1 MMPASFC
8 CFVGFPPQIFNMYFT
23 DLKLMKSEL
32 RTEKKVGFS
41 FRKLK
46 TEKLSG
52 RISLNPSSPALKR
65 LCQVILR
72 ENVHTYQ
79 ASGNGFP
86 GNGGSNNLKKT

>member
-1 MMPASFC
+1 MMLASFC

-52 RISLNPSSPALKR
+52 RISLNPSSP
-65 LCQVILR
+65 QEVVSSYTER
-72 ENVHTYQ
+72 ECSHV
-79 ASGNGFP
+79 SGFW
-86 GNGGSNNLKKT
+86 